1 MACRVKHNNLSDVI
15 ELISERGFD
24 GLGEAVALL
33 INQAMEI
40 ERRGHLNA
48 QPYERSDERTGYA
61 NGFKP
66 KKLKSRLGELD
77 LMVPQV
83 RDSSFYPSAL
93 ERGIRSE
100 RALKLAVAEMYVK
113 GVSTRKVKDITEQ
126 LCGLEVSSSD
136 VSRAAEM
143 LDESLQKWR
152 ERDLGAYKYLI
163 VDARYEKIRRDNTV
177 TDGAVLIAYGVDDK
191 GNRSILGA
199 SVALSEG
206 EVHWR
211 NFFTSLVKRGLHG
224 VELIISDAHSGLN
237 AARKAIFPGV
247 SWQRCQFHLQQN
259 AQAYVPKKSMKKDVT
274 NDIRAI
280 LNAPNNE
287 EALRLLSMAVKKYE
301 SSAPDLARWMEENV
315 PESLTVMH
323 FPSAHRKKIRTS
335 NMAERCNRELK
346 RRTRLV
352 GIFPNVQSCLRLV
365 SAICVEIDEEWSTGN
380 RYIAAQDEG

>member
-1 MACRVKHNNLSDVI
+1 MACRVNHNNLSDVI

-126 LCGLEVSSSD
+126 LCGLEISSSD
-136 VSRAAEM
+136 VSRAAKL

-163 VDARYEKIRRDNTV
+163 IDARYEKIRRDNTV
-177 TDGAVLIAYGVDDK
+177 TDGAVLIAYGVDDD
-191 GNRSILGA
+191 GNRSILGV

-224 VELIISDAHSGLN
+224 IKLIVSDAHSGLN
-237 AARKAIFPGV
+237 AARKAVFPGV
-247 SWQRCQFHLQQN
+247 PWQRCQFHLQQN
-259 AQAYVPKKSMKKDVT
+259 AQAYVPKKSMKQDVI

-280 LNAPNNE
+280 LTAPNNE
-287 EALRLLSMAVKKYE
+287 EALRLLSMAVNKYE

-380 RYIAAQDEG
+380 RYIAAEDEG

>member
-48 QPYERSDERTGYA
+48 QPYERSDERRGYA

-126 LCGLEVSSSD
+126 LCGLEISSSD

-152 ERDLGAYKYLI
+152 ERDLGAYKLSLI
-163 VDARYEKIRRDNTV
+163 HI
-177 TDGAVLIAYGVDDK
+177 
-191 GNRSILGA
+191 
-199 SVALSEG
+199 
-206 EVHWR
+206 
-211 NFFTSLVKRGLHG
+211 
-224 VELIISDAHSGLN
+224 
-237 AARKAIFPGV
+237 
-247 SWQRCQFHLQQN
+247 
-259 AQAYVPKKSMKKDVT
+259 
-274 NDIRAI
+274 
-280 LNAPNNE
+280 
-287 EALRLLSMAVKKYE
+287 
-301 SSAPDLARWMEENV
+301 
-315 PESLTVMH
+315 
-323 FPSAHRKKIRTS
+323 
-335 NMAERCNRELK
+335 
-346 RRTRLV
+346 
-352 GIFPNVQSCLRLV
+352 
-365 SAICVEIDEEWSTGN
+365 
-380 RYIAAQDEG
+380 

>member
-1 MACRVKHNNLSDVI
+1 MACRINHNNLSDVI

-40 ERRGHLNA
+40 ERRAHLNA
-48 QPYERSDERTGYA
+48 QPYERSQDRTGYA

-66 KKLKSRLGELD
+66 KKLKSRLGDLD

-126 LCGLEVSSSD
+126 LCGLEISSSD
-136 VSRAAEM
+136 VSRAAKL

-177 TDGAVLIAYGVDDK
+177 TDGAVLIAYGVDDD
-191 GNRSILGA
+191 GNRSILGV

-224 VELIISDAHSGLN
+224 IKLIVSDAHTGLN
-237 AARKAIFPGV
+237 AARKAVFPGV
-247 SWQRCQFHLQQN
+247 PWQRCQFHLQQN
-259 AQAYVPKKSMKKDVT
+259 AQAYVPKKSMKQDVID
-274 NDIRAI
+274 DIRAI
-280 LNAPNNE
+280 LTAQNNE
-287 EALRLLSMAVKKYE
+287 EALRLLSIAVKKYE

-380 RYIAAQDEG
+380 RYIAAEDEG

>member
-1 MACRVKHNNLSDVI
+1 MACRVNHNNLSDVI

-126 LCGLEVSSSD
+126 LCGLEISSSD
-136 VSRAAEM
+136 VSRAAKL

-177 TDGAVLIAYGVDDK
+177 TDGAVLIAYGVDDD
-191 GNRSILGA
+191 GNRSILGV

-224 VELIISDAHSGLN
+224 IKLIVSDAHSGLN
-237 AARKAIFPGV
+237 AARKAVFPGV
-247 SWQRCQFHLQQN
+247 PWQRCQFHLQQN
-259 AQAYVPKKSMKKDVT
+259 AQAYVPKKSMKQDVI

-280 LNAPNNE
+280 LTAPNNE

-380 RYIAAQDEG
+380 RYIAAEDEG